1 MVKIKL
7 KKIKA
12 FSLQEMMVVLAIT
25 TVVVGMA
32 FAVLNLVQ
40 RQMGSIETIYAI
52 KTDINQL
59 RQSLW
64 IDFSRYDYIAVDQ
77 KSNKIMLSNELERR
91 QYEIINGNSIRTENL
106 EMEFESIAYYFDNQ
120 KVVQGEIDAISIIT
134 SKDTGYQEVFVFKQN
149 TPVTYINQQ

>member
-1 MVKIKL
+1 MKIKPN
-7 KKIKA
+7 KIKA
-12 FSLQEMMVVLAIT
+12 FSLQEMMVVLVIT

-64 IDFSRYDYIAVDQ
+64 IDFSRYDYIFIDQ
-77 KSNKIMLSNELERR
+77 KGNKILLSNELEGR

-106 EMEFESIAYYFDNQ
+106 EMKFESIAYYFDNQ

-134 SKDTGYQEVFVFKQN
+134 SKDTGHQEIFVFKQN
-149 TPVTYINQQ
+149 TPVSYINQ

>member
-1 MVKIKL
+1 MKIKPN
-7 KKIKA
+7 KIKA
-12 FSLQEMMVVLAIT
+12 FSLQEMMVVLVIT

-52 KTDINQL
+52 KTDINRL

-64 IDFSRYDYIAVDQ
+64 IDFNRYDYIAVDQ
-77 KSNKIMLSNELERR
+77 KSNQILFSNELEGR

-106 EMEFESIAYYFDNQ
+106 EMEFESIEYYFDNQ

-134 SKDTGYQEVFVFKQN
+134 SKDTGHQEVFVFKQN
-149 TPVTYINQQ
+149 TPVTYIK

>member
-1 MVKIKL
+1 
-7 KKIKA
+7 
-12 FSLQEMMVVLAIT
+12 MMVVLVIT

-64 IDFSRYDYIAVDQ
+64 IDFSRYDFIVVDQ
-77 KSNKIMLSNELERR
+77 KNNKILLSNELEGR
-91 QYEIINGNSIRTENL
+91 QYEILNGNSIRTENL

-120 KVVQGEIDAISIIT
+120 KVVQGEIDAISIVT
-134 SKDTGYQEVFVFKQN
+134 SKDTGHQEIFVFKQN

>member
-1 MVKIKL
+1 MKIKL

>member
-1 MVKIKL
+1 
-7 KKIKA
+7 
-12 FSLQEMMVVLAIT
+12 MMVVLVIT

-40 RQMGSIETIYAI
+40 RQIGSIEIIYAI

-134 SKDTGYQEVFVFKQN
+134 SKDTGHQEVFVFKQN

>member
-1 MVKIKL
+1 
-7 KKIKA
+7 
-12 FSLQEMMVVLAIT
+12 MMVVLVIT

-52 KTDINQL
+52 KTDINRL

-64 IDFSRYDYIAVDQ
+64 IDFNRYDYIAVDQ
-77 KSNKIMLSNELERR
+77 KSNQILFSNELEGR

-106 EMEFESIAYYFDNQ
+106 EMEFESIEYYFDNQ

-134 SKDTGYQEVFVFKQN
+134 SKDTGHQEVFVFKQN
-149 TPVTYINQQ
+149 TPVTYIK

>member
-1 MVKIKL
+1 MKIKP

-12 FSLQEMMVVLAIT
+12 FSLQEMMVVLVIT

-77 KSNKIMLSNELERR
+77 KSNKIMLSNELESR
-91 QYEIINGNSIRTENL
+91 QYEIINGSSIRTENL
-106 EMEFESIAYYFDNQ
+106 EMEFESIEYYFDNQ

-134 SKDTGYQEVFVFKQN
+134 SKDTGHQEVFVFKQN

>member
-1 MVKIKL
+1 
-7 KKIKA
+7 
-12 FSLQEMMVVLAIT
+12 MMVVLVIT
-25 TVVVGMA
+25 TVVVVMA

-77 KSNKIMLSNELERR
+77 KSNQIFFSNELEGR

-106 EMEFESIAYYFDNQ
+106 EMKFESIEFYFDNQ

-134 SKDTGYQEVFVFKQN
+134 SKDTGQQEVFVFKQN

>member
-1 MVKIKL
+1 
-7 KKIKA
+7 
-12 FSLQEMMVVLAIT
+12 MVVLVIT

-52 KTDINQL
+52 KTDINKL

-134 SKDTGYQEVFVFKQN
+134 SKDTGHQEVSLAKRNYVW
-149 TPVTYINQQ
+149 

>member
-1 MVKIKL
+1 MKIKL
-7 KKIKA
+7 NKIKA
-12 FSLQEMMVVLAIT
+12 FSLQEMMVVLVIT

-64 IDFSRYDYIAVDQ
+64 IDFSRYDFIVVDQ
-77 KSNKIMLSNELERR
+77 KNNKILLSNELEGR
-91 QYEIINGNSIRTENL
+91 QYEILNGNSIRTENL

-120 KVVQGEIDAISIIT
+120 KVVQGEIDAISIVT
-134 SKDTGYQEVFVFKQN
+134 SKDTGHQEIFVFKQN

>member
-1 MVKIKL
+1 VKIKPN
-7 KKIKA
+7 KIKA
-12 FSLQEMMVVLAIT
+12 FSLQEMMVVLVIT

-59 RQSLW
+59 RQFLW

-77 KSNKIMLSNELERR
+77 KSNQILFSNELEGR

-106 EMEFESIAYYFDNQ
+106 EMEFESIEYYFDNQ

-134 SKDTGYQEVFVFKQN
+134 SKDTGHQEVFVFKQN

>member
-1 MVKIKL
+1 MKIKP

-12 FSLQEMMVVLAIT
+12 FSLQEMMVVLVIT

-40 RQMGSIETIYAI
+40 RQMGSIETIYVI

-77 KSNKIMLSNELERR
+77 KSNKIMLSNELESR
-91 QYEIINGNSIRTENL
+91 QYEIINGSSIRTENL
-106 EMEFESIAYYFDNQ
+106 EMEFESIEYYFDNQ

-134 SKDTGYQEVFVFKQN
+134 SKDTGHQEVFVFKQN

>member
-1 MVKIKL
+1 
-7 KKIKA
+7 
-12 FSLQEMMVVLAIT
+12 MMVVLVIT

-134 SKDTGYQEVFVFKQN
+134 SKDTGHQEVFVFKQN